1 MHNHNNSDN
10 NGHEHKGM
18 MWMMLVCCLVLIVT
32 LLVGTSF
39 FTSIGYGWVGIVLIG
54 GFAAFH
60 LRHMFGMHDKHKQ
73 GSNVKNDPNSKNHK
87 NCCHWCM
94 QNEIIKK
101 SIVWGLIST
110 AALLAVYFIV
120 VSLISNTDFA
130 ISQLSQYWYFIIRL
144 ALGFGIQVS
153 LYTYLKQSIKNE
165 SVSSSGK
172 TVVVTGTTSTLSMI
186 SCSSYFRNHWHNK
199 RCCSIPKRAI
209 WSGATL

>member
-1 MHNHNNSDN
+1 
-10 NGHEHKGM
+10 
-18 MWMMLVCCLVLIVT
+18 
-32 LLVGTSF
+32 
-39 FTSIGYGWVGIVLIG
+39 
-54 GFAAFH
+54 
-60 LRHMFGMHDKHKQ
+60 
-73 GSNVKNDPNSKNHK
+73 
-87 NCCHWCM
+87 M

-130 ISQLSQYWYFIIRL
+130 ISQLSQYWYFIISL

-186 SCSSYFRNHWHNK
+186 SCCTHYLVNILPILGITGIISVVAQYQKELFGAGLLFNLLGILYIANQIIKFRK
-199 RCCSIPKRAI
+199 QI
-209 WSGATL
+209 